1 MIQLLYVSGASR
13 EMSERDLEDILRT
26 SRKNNRDNGITGMLL
41 WADGVFIQILEGEPD
56 RVRRLVSRIQSD
68 PRHCYFMVMHE
79 QTTDERLFSDWSMGF
94 KKLDPEKAA
103 DSDVFALS
111 KAALSERV
119 SDHDGGMF
127 FDIILA
133 FSRDFLSEVHA

>member
-13 EMSERDLEDILRT
+13 EMSERDLDDILHK
-26 SRKNNRDNGITGMLL
+26 SRANNRRNDITGMLM
-41 WADGVFIQILEGEPD
+41 WADGVFIQILEGEAD
-56 RVRRLVSRIQSD
+56 RVRRLVSRIQGD

-79 QTTDERLFSDWSMGF
+79 QTSDERLFSDWSMGF
-94 KKLDPEKAA
+94 KKLDPGRQA

-111 KAALSERV
+111 KAALAERV
-119 SDHDGGMF
+119 GNHDSGMF
-127 FDIILA
+127 FDIVLA

>member
-13 EMSERDLEDILRT
+13 EISERDLDDILRT
-26 SRKNNRDNGITGMLL
+26 SRKNNQHNGITGMLL

-56 RVRRLVSRIQSD
+56 RVRRLVSRIQGD

-94 KKLDPEKAA
+94 KKLDPQRAS

-111 KAALSERV
+111 KAALAERV
-119 SDHDGGMF
+119 GDNDGGMF

>member
-13 EMSERDLEDILRT
+13 EMSERDLEEILHT
-26 SRKNNRDNGITGMLL
+26 SRANNRRNDITGMLM
-41 WADGVFIQILEGEPD
+41 WADGVFIQILEGEAD
-56 RVRRLVSRIQSD
+56 RVRRLVARIQGD

-79 QTTDERLFSDWSMGF
+79 QTTDKRLFSDWSMGF
-94 KKLDPEKAA
+94 KKLDPDRAA

-111 KAALSERV
+111 KAALAQRV
-119 SDHDGGMF
+119 GDHDGGMF